1 MAGRKFNFGG
11 GSLNT
16 REMTTE
22 ESVAGNEN
30 RAQQLV
36 ENIENAKINT
46 AFEGKMISRSKLVF
60 NKNNDYPIEA
70 VEKVANSILREGLA
84 YNLVVFYDED
94 TDTYIIDAG
103 EQRTRAFDYLVEK
116 YQDFEDKESLEYKL
130 YLLNVA
136 PLITSGLPCKVCYGS
151 SKLDLYGELT
161 GDVQRELDE
170 IDSMLRIKVTNEI
183 KRDDDPVRKK
193 QALDEIISLRQRKNE
208 ILGIKKKFT
217 NKEIG
222 KEFDIS
228 ERMVQK
234 YKSIDKLIPELQ
246 ELFRE
251 KGITLADGANY
262 ANLNEDE
269 QRQIL
274 EMIKSGGDKKEIEEL
289 YNQLNAVRKEIL
301 EKDKELKHLER
312 EKAEAIEQA
321 SQAMADAET
330 IEEKLRKELKKENA
344 AQSEN
349 DRQHIKI
356 LEEQLQNAQ
365 ADAEKY
371 GAQKKELEQRS
382 AEIEQLKNEL
392 AKKNATNSS
401 KEDILIMKA
410 ALRVEREVK
419 GLQNTLKELQE
430 AVKDYQKIYD
440 SSEENK
446 SPEEYIR
453 EIKCLLENF

>member
-1 MAGRKFNFGG
+1 
-11 GSLNT
+11 
-16 REMTTE
+16 
-22 ESVAGNEN
+22 
-30 RAQQLV
+30 
-36 ENIENAKINT
+36 
-46 AFEGKMISRSKLVF
+46 MISRSKLVF

-130 YLLNVA
+130 YMLNVA
-136 PLITSGLPCKVCYGS
+136 PLIISGLPCKVCYGS
-151 SKLDLYGELT
+151 SKLDLYGELA
-161 GDVQRELDE
+161 GDAQRELDE

-234 YKSIDKLIPELQ
+234 YKAIDKLIPELQ

-251 KGITLADGANY
+251 KGITLVDGANY
-262 ANLNEDE
+262 ANLNEEE

-301 EKDKELKHLER
+301 EKDKELKRLER

-330 IEEKLRKELKKENA
+330 IEEKLRKELEKENA

-349 DRQHIKI
+349 DRQHIKT

-419 GLQNTLKELQE
+419 GLRSTLKELQE
-430 AVKDYQKIYD
+430 AVKDYQKVYD
-440 SSEENK
+440 GSEENK

>member
-1 MAGRKFNFGG
+1 
-11 GSLNT
+11 
-16 REMTTE
+16 
-22 ESVAGNEN
+22 
-30 RAQQLV
+30 
-36 ENIENAKINT
+36 
-46 AFEGKMISRSKLVF
+46 
-60 NKNNDYPIEA
+60 
-70 VEKVANSILREGLA
+70 
-84 YNLVVFYDED
+84 
-94 TDTYIIDAG
+94 
-103 EQRTRAFDYLVEK
+103 
-116 YQDFEDKESLEYKL
+116 
-130 YLLNVA
+130 
-136 PLITSGLPCKVCYGS
+136 
-151 SKLDLYGELT
+151 
-161 GDVQRELDE
+161 
-170 IDSMLRIKVTNEI
+170 
-183 KRDDDPVRKK
+183 
-193 QALDEIISLRQRKNE
+193 
-208 ILGIKKKFT
+208 
-217 NKEIG
+217 
-222 KEFDIS
+222 
-228 ERMVQK
+228 MVQK
-234 YKSIDKLIPELQ
+234 YKAIDKLIPELQ

-251 KGITLADGANY
+251 KGITLVDGANY
-262 ANLNEDE
+262 ANLNEEE

-301 EKDKELKHLER
+301 EKDKELKRLER

-330 IEEKLRKELKKENA
+330 IEEKLRKELEKENA
-344 AQSEN
+344 VQSEN
-349 DRQHIKI
+349 DRQHIKT

-419 GLQNTLKELQE
+419 GLQSTLKELQE

>member
-16 REMTTE
+16 RELTTE
-22 ESVAGNEN
+22 ESVTGIEN

-36 ENIENAKINT
+36 ENIEKAKINT
-46 AFEGKMISRSKLVF
+46 AFEGKMIPRSKLVF

-116 YQDFEDKESLEYKL
+116 YQDFEDKESLEYKQ

-151 SKLDLYGELT
+151 SKLDLYGELA
-161 GDVQRELDE
+161 GDAQRELDE
-170 IDSMLRIKVTNEI
+170 IDSKLRIKVTNEI

-208 ILGIKKKFT
+208 ILGVKKKLT

-234 YKSIDKLIPELQ
+234 YKAIDKLIPELQ

-251 KGITLADGANY
+251 RGITLADGANY

-289 YNQLNAVRKEIL
+289 YNQLNDIRKEIL
-301 EKDKELKHLER
+301 EKDKELKRLKR

-321 SQAMADAET
+321 SQAVVDAEA
-330 IEEKLRKELKKENA
+330 IEEKLRKELEKKNA

-349 DRQHIKI
+349 DRQHIKV
-356 LEEQLQNAQ
+356 LEEQLHNAH
-365 ADAEKY
+365 AEAEKY
-371 GAQKKELEQRS
+371 GTQKKELEQRS
-382 AEIEQLKNEL
+382 AEIEQLKNKL
-392 AKKNATNSS
+392 AKKNVTNNS

-419 GLQNTLKELQE
+419 GLRSTLKELQE
-430 AVKDYQKIYD
+430 AVKDYQKVYD
-440 SSEENK
+440 GSEENK
-446 SPEEYIR
+446 NPEEYRR
-453 EIKCLLENF
+453 EIQDLLENF